1 MSSVEPTDDE
11 DDDAPA
17 GLIAARVPVG
27 PLASLHPK
35 RRVLRALGLRDPNL
49 HARKSE
55 FKWGAHLGSG
65 TYGEV
70 SQCTWLTKNPPQ
82 EVAIKVVSKASVPNL
97 PQHISLMN
105 RTLKLH
111 HPHVV
116 QMYDWFQSKEHFY
129 MVLELATGGELFDHT
144 ITRGN
149 FSDREACVMI
159 HQVLDALS
167 FIHSQGIVHRDLK
180 PENLF
185 VRGSPPFEPPYDLVV
200 ADFGVAVYID
210 RPDGSTAALQ
220 GICGSPGY
228 TAPEVYRRLPYG
240 KPVDIWAVGVISFIL
255 LSGRFPFAH
264 LSGQDFLNDSDQD
277 IKFPKR
283 FAISP
288 EAQNFI
294 LGCLQTDPSKRWT
307 AEEALEHPW
316 FDQLEEAGEEDA
328 GERQT
333 AASVADTDHT
343 RCEQL
348 HQKLAELDDKQVESL
363 APALAAS
370 PDTLPATRI
379 SNLVPLDR
387 QQQHQLE
394 PDHEPE
400 LLLVHR
406 SHTVNDEPPIV
417 VDIVP

>member
-1 MSSVEPTDDE
+1 MPDSTPTQ
-11 DDDAPA
+11 
-17 GLIAARVPVG
+17 
-27 PLASLHPK
+27 PK
-35 RRVLRALGLRDPNL
+35 RKVLRALGLRDPQL

-55 FKWGAHLGSG
+55 FKRGPHLGSG

-70 SQCTWLTKNPPQ
+70 TQCTWLTKNPPQ
-82 EVAIKVVSKASVPNL
+82 EVAIKVVPKSSVANL

-111 HPHVV
+111 HPHVI
-116 QMYDWFQSKEHFY
+116 QLYDWFQSKEHLY
-129 MVLELATGGELFDHT
+129 MVLELAEGGELFDHT
-144 ITRGN
+144 ISRGH
-149 FSDREACVMI
+149 FTDREACAMV
-159 HQVLDALS
+159 HQVAQALV

-210 RPDGSTAALQ
+210 RPDGSSISLQ

-240 KPVDIWAVGVISFIL
+240 KPVDIWALGVITFIL

-264 LSGQDFLNDSDQD
+264 LSGQEFLNDSEQE

-288 EAQNFI
+288 YAQNFI

-307 AEEALEHPW
+307 AEEAVEHPW
-316 FDQLEEAGEEDA
+316 FDQLNLEEGEED
-328 GERQT
+328 GVDRQT
-333 AASVADTDHT
+333 AASLADTDHT
-343 RCEQL
+343 RCEPPQPL
-348 HQKLAELDDKQVESL
+348 QPEPHDKQVENL
-363 APALAAS
+363 MTAAS
-370 PDTLPATRI
+370 
-379 SNLVPLDR
+379 SSDR
-387 QQQHQLE
+387 VSSLQTDQ
-394 PDHEPE
+394 PTSPE
-400 LLLVHR
+400 LLLVHHT
-406 SHTVNDEPPIV
+406 HTVHDGPPDV
-417 VDIVP
+417 VDIVT

>member
-1 MSSVEPTDDE
+1 MPDS
-11 DDDAPA
+11 A
-17 GLIAARVPVG
+17 
-27 PLASLHPK
+27 LASLHPK

-70 SQCTWLTKNPPQ
+70 TQCTWLTKNPPQ
-82 EVAIKVVSKASVPNL
+82 EVAIKVVAKSSVPNL
-97 PQHISLMN
+97 QQHISLMN

-111 HPHVV
+111 HPHIV

-149 FSDREACVMI
+149 FNDREACEMI

-185 VRGSPPFEPPYDLVV
+185 VRGSAPYVPPYDLVV
-200 ADFGVAVYID
+200 ADFGVAVYVD
-210 RPDGSTAALQ
+210 RPDGSTASLT

-240 KPVDIWAVGVISFIL
+240 KPVDIWATGVIAFIL

-264 LSGQDFLNDSDQD
+264 LSGQAFLDDSDAE

-288 EAQNFI
+288 QAQNFI
-294 LGCLQTDPSKRWT
+294 LGCLQTEPSKRWT

-316 FDQLEEAGEEDA
+316 FDQLEEPIEEDV

-348 HQKLAELDDKQVESL
+348 PLVRADEPDDKQVESL
-363 APALAAS
+363 ATTAAS
-370 PDTLPATRI
+370 SAERVGSALPPPSSHLSTPR
-379 SNLVPLDR
+379 SDDDPEPQLV
-387 QQQHQLE
+387 
-394 PDHEPE
+394 
-400 LLLVHR
+400 LVHR
-406 SHTVNDEPPIV
+406 SHTVNEDPPLV